1 MEEDDVDDEGATMTT
16 EVALASTPELDEGLS
31 GDMSIVRGL
40 GCDFANEHAYSE
52 SGHLTIEHGTI
63 THIRPVGSLTD

>member
-40 GCDFANEHAYSE
+40 GCDFANEHA
-52 SGHLTIEHGTI
+52 
-63 THIRPVGSLTD
+63 